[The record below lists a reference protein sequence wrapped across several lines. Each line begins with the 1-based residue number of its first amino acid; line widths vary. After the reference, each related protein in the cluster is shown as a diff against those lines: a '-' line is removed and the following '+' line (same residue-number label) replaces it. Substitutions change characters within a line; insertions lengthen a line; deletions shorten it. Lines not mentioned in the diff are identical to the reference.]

1 MNENM
6 ATMGELSCQPV
17 QEMCEWAGPHAKE
30 VVESGAEQQATQAIR
45 GEYFSGERPLYGLH
59 DAQVSDCV
67 FGEGESPLKEA
78 RHVSVDNCVFKWK
91 YPFWYADTVAV
102 ENTVLETVAHAGM
115 WYVKNFSMKDCA
127 LQAGKLFRRSSGIFL
142 TNVHFANAT
151 ETFWNCEDV
160 HLERVEAQGTYFGMN
175 SRKIIADHL
184 DLIGDYA
191 FDGASDILITNSR
204 IVAKDAFWNST
215 NVTVRDSFISGEYL
229 GWNSTNLTLENCVV
243 VSDQGLCY
251 IKGLKIRNTK
261 LLRTDLAFELCSDID
276 AEITSSIDSVKNPV
290 SGRIVAPRIDGVILD
305 PAVVDPAQTEI
316 ISGGERISE
325 STMNEEHAQHIAGYN
340 E

>member
-1 MNENM
+1 
-6 ATMGELSCQPV
+6 
-17 QEMCEWAGPHAKE
+17 
-30 VVESGAEQQATQAIR
+30 
-45 GEYFSGERPLYGLH
+45 
-59 DAQVSDCV
+59 
-67 FGEGESPLKEA
+67 
-78 RHVSVDNCVFKWK
+78 
-91 YPFWYADTVAV
+91 
-102 ENTVLETVAHAGM
+102 
-115 WYVKNFSMKDCA
+115 
-127 LQAGKLFRRSSGIFL
+127 
-142 TNVHFANAT
+142 
-151 ETFWNCEDV
+151 
-160 HLERVEAQGTYFGMN
+160 MN

-251 IKGLKIRNTK
+251 IKGLTIRNTK

-316 ISGGERISE
+316 ISDGERISE

>member
-17 QEMCEWAGPHAKE
+17 QEMCEWAGPRAKE

-142 TNVHFANAT
+142 TNV
-151 ETFWNCEDV
+151 
-160 HLERVEAQGTYFGMN
+160 RGK
-175 SRKIIADHL
+175 S
-184 DLIGDYA
+184 
-191 FDGASDILITNSR
+191 
-204 IVAKDAFWNST
+204 
-215 NVTVRDSFISGEYL
+215 
-229 GWNSTNLTLENCVV
+229 
-243 VSDQGLCY
+243 
-251 IKGLKIRNTK
+251 
-261 LLRTDLAFELCSDID
+261 
-276 AEITSSIDSVKNPV
+276 
-290 SGRIVAPRIDGVILD
+290 
-305 PAVVDPAQTEI
+305 
-316 ISGGERISE
+316 
-325 STMNEEHAQHIAGYN
+325 
-340 E
+340 